1 MRDTISIL
9 MLRTLQRAVGALGD
23 EALALI
29 RDFVQERMTANGVFM
44 DKSGKEDI
52 YYTSFGMLL
61 SHVLGIGRNCE
72 ATRLWLDKIDSEK
85 LDLVHYAAY
94 VRARMINDWEQSKIE
109 FLLKNIKR
117 KAIRPLSSFAVVPN
131 SDAESP
137 YAQFILY
144 SLCEDTGNTPPA
156 ACLMPYRTDGGGY
169 ANTRNGK
176 PSTNATA
183 AALMVAGQSEGYSS
197 TRDVEWLRD
206 EQKPNGGWCAEQNTP
221 LPDLLSTA
229 TALFTLHCYGIEPRY
244 SATDFIEGHWLDNG
258 GFAATLL
265 EDESDVEYLFYGL
278 LALGT
283 Q

>member
-1 MRDTISIL
+1 
-9 MLRTLQRAVGALGD
+9 MLRTLQRATASLGD
-23 EALALI
+23 EALALM
-29 RDFVQERMTANGVFM
+29 RQFVQERMTANGVFV
-44 DKSGKEDI
+44 DRSGKEDI
-52 YYTSFGMLL
+52 YYTSFGLLL
-61 SHVLGIGRNCE
+61 SHVLGVSRNCE
-72 ATRLWLDKIDSEK
+72 AARLWLDRIDADA
-85 LDLVHYAAY
+85 LDMVHYAAY
-94 VRARMINDWEQSKIE
+94 VRARMINEWEQSKIE

-144 SLCEDTGNTPPA
+144 SLCEDTGNTPPN
-156 ACLMPYRTDGGGY
+156 ACLSAYCSDSGGY
-169 ANTRNGK
+169 ANTRNGN

-183 AALMVAGQSEGYSS
+183 AALMVAGQSKGYLFM
-197 TRDVEWLRD
+197 RDVEWLRD
-206 EQKPNGGWCAEQNTP
+206 EQKSNGGWCAEQHTP

-229 TALFTLHCYGIEPRY
+229 TALFTLHCYGIKPRY

>member
-1 MRDTISIL
+1 

-29 RDFVQERMTANGVFM
+29 RHFVQERMTANGVFM
-44 DKSGKEDI
+44 DRSGREDI

-61 SHVLGIGRNCE
+61 SHVLGIHRNCE
-72 ATRLWLDKIDSEK
+72 ATRLWLDRVDREQ
-85 LDLVHYAAY
+85 LDMVHYAAY
-94 VRARMINDWEQSKIE
+94 VRSRMINEWEQNKIE

-117 KAIRPLSSFAVVPN
+117 KAIRPLSSFEVVPN
-131 SDAESP
+131 MDAESP

-144 SLCEDTGNTPPA
+144 SLCEDTGNTPPTVY
-156 ACLMPYRTDGGGY
+156 LMPYRIDGGGY
-169 ANTRNGK
+169 ANTRQGS

-183 AALMVAGQSEGYSS
+183 AALMVTGQSEGYSS

-229 TALFTLHCYGIEPRY
+229 TALFTLHCYGIKPRY

>member
-1 MRDTISIL
+1 

-29 RDFVQERMTANGVFM
+29 RLFVQKRMTANGVFM
-44 DKSGKEDI
+44 DRSGQEDI

-61 SHVLGIGRNCE
+61 SHVLGIHRNCE
-72 ATRLWLDKIDSEK
+72 ATRLWLDRVDREQ
-85 LDLVHYAAY
+85 LDMVHYAAY
-94 VRARMINDWEQSKIE
+94 VRSRMINEWEQNKIE

-117 KAIRPLSSFAVVPN
+117 KAIRPLSSFEVVPN
-131 SDAESP
+131 MDAESP

-144 SLCEDTGNTPPA
+144 SLCEDTGNTPPTV
-156 ACLMPYRTDGGGY
+156 CLTPYRIDGGGY
-169 ANTRNGK
+169 ANTRQGS

-183 AALMVAGQSEGYSS
+183 AALMVTGQSEGYSL

-206 EQKPNGGWCAEQNTP
+206 EQKPSGGWCAEQNTP

-229 TALFTLHCYGIEPRY
+229 TALFTLHCYGIKPRY
-244 SATDFIEGHWLDNG
+244 LATDFIEGHWLDNG

>member
-1 MRDTISIL
+1 

-29 RDFVQERMTANGVFM
+29 RHFVQERMTTNGVFM
-44 DKSGKEDI
+44 DRSGREDI
-52 YYTSFGMLL
+52 YYTSFGLLL
-61 SHVLGIGRNCE
+61 SHVLGIHRNCE
-72 ATRLWLDKIDSEK
+72 ATRLWLDKVDREQ
-85 LDLVHYAAY
+85 LDMVHYAAY
-94 VRARMINDWEQSKIE
+94 VRSRMINEWEQNKIE

-117 KAIRPLSSFAVVPN
+117 KAIRPLSSFEVVPN
-131 SDAESP
+131 MDAESP

-144 SLCEDTGNTPPA
+144 SLCEDTGNTPPTV
-156 ACLMPYRTDGGGY
+156 CLTPYRIDGGGY
-169 ANTRNGK
+169 ANTRQGS

-183 AALMVAGQSEGYSS
+183 AALIVTGQSEGYSS
-197 TRDVEWLRD
+197 TRDVEWLCG

-229 TALFTLHCYGIEPRY
+229 TALFTLHCYGIKPRY

>member
-1 MRDTISIL
+1 
-9 MLRTLQRAVGALGD
+9 MLRTLQHAVGRLGD

-29 RDFVQERMTANGVFM
+29 RHFVQERMTANGVFM
-44 DKSGKEDI
+44 DKSGREDI

-61 SHVLGIGRNCE
+61 SHVLGIRRNCE
-72 ATRLWLDKIDSEK
+72 ATRLWLDTIDSNQ
-85 LDLVHYAAY
+85 LDMVHYAAY
-94 VRARMINDWEQSKIE
+94 VRSRMINEWEQNKIE

-117 KAIRPLSSFAVVPN
+117 KAIRPLSSFEVVPN
-131 SDAESP
+131 MDSESP

-144 SLCEDTGNTPPA
+144 SLCEDTGNTPPVA
-156 ACLMPYRTDGGGY
+156 NLTPYSIDGGGY
-169 ANTRNGK
+169 ANTRHGT

-183 AALMVAGQSEGYSS
+183 AALMVAGQSEGYTS
-197 TRDVEWLRD
+197 TRDAEWLRD
-206 EQKPNGGWCAEQNTP
+206 EQKPSGGWCAEKDTP

-229 TALFTLHCYGIEPRY
+229 TALFALHCYGIKPRY

-265 EDESDVEYLFYGL
+265 DDESDVEYLFYGL

>member
-1 MRDTISIL
+1 

-29 RDFVQERMTANGVFM
+29 RHFVQERMTANGVFV
-44 DKSGKEDI
+44 DRSGREDI

-61 SHVLGIGRNCE
+61 SHVLGIRRNCE
-72 ATRLWLDKIDSEK
+72 ATRLWLDRVDREQ
-85 LDLVHYAAY
+85 LDMVHYAAY
-94 VRARMINDWEQSKIE
+94 VRSRMINEWEQNKIE

-117 KAIRPLSSFAVVPN
+117 KAIRPLSSFEVVPN
-131 SDAESP
+131 MDAESP

-144 SLCEDTGNTPPA
+144 SLCEDTGNTPPTV
-156 ACLMPYRTDGGGY
+156 CLTPYRIDGGGY
-169 ANTRNGK
+169 ANTRQGS

-183 AALMVAGQSEGYSS
+183 AALMVTGQSEGYSS

-229 TALFTLHCYGIEPRY
+229 TALFTLHCYGIKPRY

>member
-1 MRDTISIL
+1 

-23 EALALI
+23 EALTLI

-44 DKSGKEDI
+44 DKIGKEDI

-61 SHVLGIGRNCE
+61 SRVLGIGRNCE
-72 ATRLWLDKIDSEK
+72 ATRLWLDKIDSEE

-183 AALMVAGQSEGYSS
+183 AALMVARQSKGSL
-197 TRDVEWLRD
+197 TTQDVEWLRD
-206 EQKPNGGWCAEQNTP
+206 EQKSNGGWCAEQHTP

-229 TALFTLHCYGIEPRY
+229 TALFALRCYGVKPRY
-244 SATDFIEGHWLDNG
+244 SAVDFIEGHWLDDG

-265 EDESDVEYLFYGL
+265 DDQSDVEYLFYGL

-283 Q
+283 L

>member
-1 MRDTISIL
+1 

-29 RDFVQERMTANGVFM
+29 RHFVQERMTANGVFM
-44 DKSGKEDI
+44 DRSGREDI

-61 SHVLGIGRNCE
+61 SHVLGIHRNCE
-72 ATRLWLDKIDSEK
+72 TTRLWLDRVDREQ
-85 LDLVHYAAY
+85 LDMVHYAAY
-94 VRARMINDWEQSKIE
+94 VRSRMINEWEQNKIE

-117 KAIRPLSSFAVVPN
+117 KAIRPLSSFEVVPN
-131 SDAESP
+131 MDAESP
-137 YAQFILY
+137 YAQFIFY
-144 SLCEDTGNTPPA
+144 SLCEDTGNIPPTV
-156 ACLMPYRTDGGGY
+156 CLTPYRIDGGGY
-169 ANTRNGK
+169 ANTRQGS

-183 AALMVAGQSEGYSS
+183 AALMVTGQSEGYSS

-229 TALFTLHCYGIEPRY
+229 TALFTLHCYDIKPRY

>member
-1 MRDTISIL
+1 

-29 RDFVQERMTANGVFM
+29 RHFVQERMTANGVFM
-44 DKSGKEDI
+44 DRSGREDI

-61 SHVLGIGRNCE
+61 SHVLGIHRNCE
-72 ATRLWLDKIDSEK
+72 ATRLWLNRVDREQ
-85 LDLVHYAAY
+85 LDMVHYAAY
-94 VRARMINDWEQSKIE
+94 VRSRMINEWEQNKIE

-117 KAIRPLSSFAVVPN
+117 KAIRPLSSFEVVPN
-131 SDAESP
+131 MDAESP
-137 YAQFILY
+137 YAQFIRY
-144 SLCEDTGNTPPA
+144 SLCEDTGNTPPTV
-156 ACLMPYRTDGGGY
+156 CLKPYRIDGGGY
-169 ANTRNGK
+169 ANTRQGS

-183 AALMVAGQSEGYSS
+183 AALMVTGQSEGYSS

-229 TALFTLHCYGIEPRY
+229 TALFTLHCYDIKPRY

-283 Q
+283 QREEKI

>member
-1 MRDTISIL
+1 

-29 RDFVQERMTANGVFM
+29 RHFVQERMTANGVFM
-44 DKSGKEDI
+44 DKSGREDI
-52 YYTSFGMLL
+52 YYTSFGLLL
-61 SHVLGIGRNCE
+61 SHVLGIRRNCE
-72 ATRLWLDKIDSEK
+72 ATRLWLDTIDSNQ
-85 LDLVHYAAY
+85 LDMVHYAAY
-94 VRARMINDWEQSKIE
+94 VRSRMINEWEQNKIE

-117 KAIRPLSSFAVVPN
+117 KAIRPLSSFEVVPN
-131 SDAESP
+131 MDSESP

-144 SLCEDTGNTPPA
+144 SLCEDTGNTPPVA
-156 ACLMPYRTDGGGY
+156 NLTPYSIDGGGY
-169 ANTRNGK
+169 ANTRQGS

-183 AALMVAGQSEGYSS
+183 AALMVAGQSEGYTS
-197 TRDVEWLRD
+197 TRDAEWLRD

-229 TALFTLHCYGIEPRY
+229 TALFALHCYGIKPRY

-265 EDESDVEYLFYGL
+265 DDESDVEYLFYGL

>member
-1 MRDTISIL
+1 
-9 MLRTLQRAVGALGD
+9 MLRTLQRAIESLGS

-29 RDFVQERMTANGVFM
+29 RQFVQERMTANGVFV
-44 DKSGKEDI
+44 DRSGKEDI
-52 YYTSFGMLL
+52 YYTSFGLLL
-61 SHVLGIGRNCE
+61 SHVLGVSRNCE
-72 ATRLWLDKIDSEK
+72 AARLWLDRIDADA
-85 LDLVHYAAY
+85 LDMVHYAAY
-94 VRARMINDWEQSKIE
+94 VRARMINEWEQSKIE

-144 SLCEDTGNTPPA
+144 SLCEDTGNTPPN
-156 ACLMPYRTDGGGY
+156 ACLSAYRSDSGGY
-169 ANTRNGK
+169 ANTRNGN

-183 AALMVAGQSEGYSS
+183 AALMVAGQSKGYLSM
-197 TRDVEWLRD
+197 RDVEWLRD
-206 EQKPNGGWCAEQNTP
+206 EQKSNGGWCAEQHTP

-229 TALFTLHCYGIEPRY
+229 TALFTLHCYGIKPRY

-283 Q
+283 L

>member
-1 MRDTISIL
+1 
-9 MLRTLQRAVGALGD
+9 MLRTLQRAVGRLGD
-23 EALALI
+23 EALALM
-29 RDFVQERMTANGVFM
+29 RHFVQERMTANGVFM
-44 DKSGKEDI
+44 DKSGREDI

-61 SHVLGIGRNCE
+61 SHVLGIRRNCE
-72 ATRLWLDKIDSEK
+72 ATRLWLDTIDSNQ
-85 LDLVHYAAY
+85 LDMVHYAAY
-94 VRARMINDWEQSKIE
+94 VRSRMINEWEQNKIE

-117 KAIRPLSSFAVVPN
+117 KAIRPLASFEVVPN
-131 SDAESP
+131 MDAESP

-144 SLCEDTGNTPPA
+144 SLCEDTGNTPPVA
-156 ACLMPYRTDGGGY
+156 NLTSYRIDGGGY
-169 ANTRNGK
+169 ANTRQGS

-183 AALMVAGQSEGYSS
+183 AALMVAGQSAGYTS
-197 TRDVEWLRD
+197 TRDAEWLRD
-206 EQKPNGGWCAEQNTP
+206 EQKPSGGWCAEQNTP

-229 TALFTLHCYGIEPRY
+229 TALFALHCYGIKPRY

-265 EDESDVEYLFYGL
+265 DDESDVEYLFYGL